1 LNDWQVMSLNYWKR
15 VADLQQQGIF
25 NLELFNFL
33 LLIFLI
39 LFEDFLFNFEY
50 LHSTQSSLS

>member
-1 LNDWQVMSLNYWKR
+1 MSLNYWKR

-39 LFEDFLFNFEY
+39 LFYWKIFFLISNICIP
-50 LHSTQSSLS
+50 LRVP

>member
-1 LNDWQVMSLNYWKR
+1 MIGKVMSLNYWKR

-33 LLIFLI
+33 LLLFLI

-50 LHSTQSSLS
+50 LCIPLRVP